1 MTIAK
6 TRMTPAVLAAAAMA
20 AVVCWSGSAHAA
32 CAVAVGEGI
41 ANSQNRAVTRA
52 KRQAQTQMRQTTG
65 GERVTNMD
73 FGQPACLYLDDGT
86 NRLKCSVQLS
96 FCTQPRL
103 PQQPAQP
110 QLPKPPSGGG
120 GGGGQCTNLS
130 SQSDASDL
138 QTAKSLV
145 QRAID
150 RALRQRYGASLGDP
164 RVSGG
169 EPACYYKD
177 DGTNAATCK
186 MAIRFCP

>member
-1 MTIAK
+1 MMFPKFRA
-6 TRMTPAVLAAAAMA
+6 RFAMA
-20 AVVCWSGSAHAA
+20 GLTVTAAVASWSVPAFSA

-41 ANSQNRAVTRA
+41 SSSQGRAVSRA
-52 KRQAQTQMRQTTG
+52 KRQAQMQMRQTTG

-86 NRLKCSVQLS
+86 NRQKCRIELS

-103 PQQPAQP
+103 PQQPPAQP
-110 QLPKPPSGGG
+110 QLPRPPSGGG
-120 GGGGQCTNLS
+120 GLCTNLS

-138 QTAKSLV
+138 QAAKSLV

-150 RALRQRYGASLGDP
+150 RTLRQRYGASLGDP
-164 RVSGG
+164 RVSGS

-177 DGTNAATCK
+177 DGTNAAHCELR
-186 MAIRFCP
+186 IRYCP

>member
-1 MTIAK
+1 MMFQRFQ
-6 TRMTPAVLAAAAMA
+6 TRSTLAGLTVIA
-20 AVVCWSGSAHAA
+20 AVAGWSAPAFSA
-32 CAVAVGEGI
+32 CAVAVGEGVSS
-41 ANSQNRAVTRA
+41 SQGRAVSRA
-52 KRQAQTQMRQTTG
+52 KRQAQTQMRQSTG
-65 GERVTNMD
+65 GERVTNMS
-73 FGQPACLYLDDGT
+73 FSEPACLYLDDGT
-86 NRLKCSVQLS
+86 NRQKCRVELS

-103 PQQPAQP
+103 PQQPPGQP
-110 QLPKPPSGGG
+110 QLPRPPT

-164 RVSGG
+164 RVNGG

-177 DGTNAATCK
+177 DGTNAAHCELR
-186 MAIRFCP
+186 IRFCP